1 MLALGSLGTT
11 STDPALLQ
19 GATTHLARSR
29 SSPVSTSQILHTKTD
44 WTVKK
49 FVLWERRHCRSQ
61 NKKACYRSSNHSLF
75 PTRYN
80 VLKPFSLRFK
90 CFIGNGRSSS
100 VSRGFYIALSW
111 LLHPTYQRRKG
122 LLTSP
127 GATGAL
133 RLLRYKGHQ
142 NNHYSLL
149 FVDLEYRIP
158 PLPQSVRS
166 VRE

>member
-29 SSPVSTSQILHTKTD
+29 SSPVSTSQVLHTKTD

-49 FVLWERRHCRSQ
+49 IVLWENRIDIVGRIFPFGSNASLEMTGHPPSR
-61 NKKACYRSSNHSLF
+61 KAFTSL
-75 PTRYN
+75 Y
-80 VLKPFSLRFK
+80 
-90 CFIGNGRSSS
+90 
-100 VSRGFYIALSW
+100 RGFFTLIISVANE
-111 LLHPTYQRRKG
+111 
-122 LLTSP
+122 LLTRL

-142 NNHYSLL
+142 TNHFSLL